1 MYVVFCSIHTSH
13 SIIFYCL
20 VRDIICCC
28 FSGTEGMVAWDGNW
42 VTFLDTIVQMPIFEE
57 AGRLLRLPTRIR
69 SLRIDPDKHEK
80 SAKTLEDGSKGM
92 IWSSYHNLRE
102 S

>member
-1 MYVVFCSIHTSH
+1 
-13 SIIFYCL
+13 
-20 VRDIICCC
+20 
-28 FSGTEGMVAWDGNW
+28 MVAWDGNW